1 MLLKTEEEAAV
12 PQIKGSVLVVGGGVA
27 GIRAASDLAAAG
39 FKVYLLDKDS
49 AIGGRMAQLD
59 KTFPTNDCAMC
70 ILSPWLVEVE
80 RNLNIEII
88 TGAELVNLEG
98 EPGRFIA
105 SIRRLPRYVDENR
118 CTSCGDCAKA
128 CPIAVPDEYNAGLS
142 ERKAIYKR
150 YPQAVPNAFAISKL
164 GLSPCKNAC
173 PAETSAQ
180 GYIALI
186 AERRYKEALEV
197 IKQYNPF
204 PATVGRVCTHP
215 CEEACNR
222 GKVDEP
228 LAICALKRFVAD
240 YIYEHYGDEPV
251 PRIDILPDAPK
262 VAIVGSGPAGL
273 TCAHFLVRMG
283 YKVTV
288 FEALP
293 APGGMMRVGI
303 PPYRLPRDVLDRE
316 INNIIA
322 QGVELRLNHP
332 IRDINALFNEGYRAV
347 FLAIGAHEP
356 QELGIPGEDATGV
369 YHGVPLLRAVN
380 LGERIEL
387 GRRAVVIGGGNTAI
401 DVSRT
406 LRRLGVEEVIVVY
419 RRSREEM
426 PASSQEVHQA
436 EEEGVKFIFLASPLE
451 VLTNA
456 GRVKGVRFI
465 RNRLGDPDATGR
477 RQPEP
482 IPGSEFVID
491 CDMMVAAVAL
501 APEISYLKPDH
512 GLELTPRNTIKVD
525 PDTMAT
531 NRPGIFAGG
540 DAVWGPRALIY
551 AIADGRRAA
560 ISIDRYLRGLPLKTP
575 RQENPPPVVEFSEE
589 ELRERVLRKEIKPA
603 KRVIIPTRKVEER
616 LKGFDEVEL
625 TLDEESAI
633 AEAKRCLACAICS
646 ECYRCVE
653 ACQAKAVT
661 LETHQEVERIEKLE
675 VGAVVLAPGYEP
687 FDPSV
692 LEEYGYGRFPNVIT
706 SIQFERFL
714 SASGPTEG
722 HVVRP
727 SDGKKAKR
735 IAWLQCIGSRDK
747 EHDYCS
753 SACCMYATKQAIMAK
768 EHEPN
773 TFCQIFLM
781 DMRAFGKGYMAYF
794 NRAREEYG
802 IVYTH
807 SRVSALA
814 EDPRTKDIL
823 VRYQENGTFK
833 EEPFDLVVLS
843 VGMEIPKD
851 VRELA
856 QRLGVK
862 VDNYGFIENSP
873 FDPLGTGR
881 EGVFAAGV
889 FSGPK
894 DIPSSVVEGSAA
906 AGAVGELLAQARGT
920 EIAIPVYPPEIDVR
934 GQEPRIGVFICH
946 CGSNI
951 AGFLDVEAVTEYA
964 RTLPGV
970 VYAAHNLYTC
980 SQDTQELIKQ
990 AIKEHNLNRVV
1001 VASCTPR
1008 THEPLF
1014 QDTIRQA
1021 GLNPFLFE
1029 MANIRDQCSW
1039 VHSHNWEDAT
1049 EKAKD
1054 LVRMSVARA
1063 ARLEPLYTIDV
1074 PVRKSALV
1082 IGGGVAGM
1090 TAALSLARQGFPV
1103 HLVERDKELGGN
1115 LRRIYYTLEG
1125 DDPQAFLEKLVAEV
1139 TANPL
1144 ITVHLNTKVVEHS
1157 GFAGNF
1163 FSLLEGPD
1171 GQRFHLE
1178 HGVTIVATGGMENK
1192 PRSYLYGQHPSV
1204 LTQQELEE
1212 RVARRETIS
1221 GPVVMIQCADELAD
1235 KYCSGICCT
1244 QALKNALKL
1253 RELYPDVPV
1262 YILHRDIRVYGL
1274 RERYYTLA
1282 RDKGVIFIRYDET
1295 LKPQVEPDGDGAIRI
1310 RVRDVEISEEMDLKA
1325 NPLVLSAGVVPAEGT
1340 EELGKILKVPVMPEG
1355 FFWEAHIKLRPVDFA
1370 SDGIFMAGV
1379 AHWPKHLD
1387 ETIAQAK
1394 AAAARAAT
1402 ILAQDTLKVGGIV
1415 AVVKPEKCTA
1425 CLTCVRVCPYN
1436 VPRIDQA
1443 LVGAGG
1449 IKGAAYIEPAQC
1461 HGCGICVAECPA
1473 KAIQLMHYRDDQ
1485 IEAKV
1490 EALFEVAI

>member
-1 MLLKTEEEAAV
+1 MPEV
-12 PQIKGSVLVVGGGVA
+12 KGSVLVVGGGVA
-27 GIRAASDLAAAG
+27 GIRAASDLTAAG

-49 AIGGRMAQLD
+49 AIGGKMAQLD

-70 ILSPWLVEVE
+70 ILSPWLVDIG

-88 TGAELVNLEG
+88 TNADLLSLEG
-98 EPGRFIA
+98 KPGRFIA
-105 SIRRLPRYVDENR
+105 TIRRRPRYVDEAK
-118 CTSCGDCAKA
+118 CTACGDCTKV
-128 CPIAVPDEYNAGLS
+128 CPITVPDEYNAGFAQ
-142 ERKAIYKR
+142 RRAIYKL
-150 YPQAVPNAFAISKL
+150 YPQAVPNAFAVSKL
-164 GLSPCKNAC
+164 GISPCKNAC

-186 AERRYKEALEV
+186 TQRRYKEALEV

-215 CEEACNR
+215 CEDACNR

-228 LAICALKRFVAD
+228 IAICALKRFVAD
-240 YIYEHYGDEPV
+240 YVYEHFGDEPV
-251 PRIDILPDAPK
+251 SKIEIPPDAPK
-262 VAIVGSGPAGL
+262 VAVVGSGPAGL
-273 TCAHFLVRMG
+273 SCAHQLVRMG
-283 YKVTV
+283 YRVTV

-293 APGGMMRVGI
+293 VPGGMMRVGI
-303 PPYRLPRDVLDRE
+303 PPFRLPREILERE

-322 QGVELRLNHP
+322 QGVELKLNHP
-332 IRDINALFNEGYRAV
+332 VRDINSLFEQGYKAV

-356 QELGIPGEDATGV
+356 QELGIPGEDAAGV
-369 YHGVPLLRAVN
+369 YHGVPLLRAIN
-380 LGERIEL
+380 LDEKIEL
-387 GRRAVVIGGGNTAI
+387 GHRAVVIGGGNTAL

-426 PASSQEVHQA
+426 PANPEEVRQA
-436 EEEGVKFIFLASPLE
+436 EEEGVKFLFLASPLE
-451 VLTNA
+451 VITNA

-465 RNRLGDPDATGR
+465 RNRLGKPDASGR

-501 APEISYLKPDH
+501 APEISFLSPDH
-512 GLELTPRNTIKVD
+512 GLVITPRGTIMVD
-525 PDTMAT
+525 PDTLAT

-540 DAVWGPRALIY
+540 DAVWGPRAVIH

-575 RQENPPPVVEFSEE
+575 RQEAPPPVVELPEE

-603 KRVIIPTRKVEER
+603 KRVTIPTLSFEKR
-616 LKGFDEVEL
+616 LKSFEEVEL
-625 TLDEESAI
+625 TLDEEAAV
-633 AEAKRCLACAICS
+633 AEALRCLACAICS
-646 ECYRCVE
+646 ECYQCVE

-661 LETHQEVERIEKLE
+661 LETHQAVDRIEKLE
-675 VGAVVLAPGYEP
+675 VGAVVLAPGYKP

-692 LEEYGYGRFPNVIT
+692 LEEYGFGRFPNVVT
-706 SIQFERFL
+706 SIQFERLL

-727 SDGKKAKR
+727 SDGRKAKR
-735 IAWLQCIGSRDK
+735 IAWLQCIGSRDQ

-768 EHEPN
+768 EHEPD

-794 NRAREEYG
+794 NRAKSEYG
-802 IVYTH
+802 IVYTR
-807 SRVSALA
+807 SRISALF
-814 EDPRTKDIL
+814 EDPHTRDIL
-823 VRYQENGTFK
+823 IRYQENGNFR
-833 EEPFDLVVLS
+833 EERFDLVVLS
-843 VGMEIPKD
+843 VGMEIPED
-851 VRELA
+851 VKELA
-856 QRLGVK
+856 QRLGIK
-862 VDNYGFIENSP
+862 VNEYGFVENSL

-881 EGVFAAGV
+881 EGIFASGV

-894 DIPSSVVEGSAA
+894 DIPSSVVDGSAA
-906 AGAVGELLAQARGT
+906 AGAIGELLASARGT
-920 EIAIPVYPPEIDVR
+920 EVAVPVYPPEIDVS
-934 GQEPRIGVFICH
+934 GQEPRIGVFVCH

-970 VYAAHNLYTC
+970 VYATHNLYTC

-1039 VHSHNWEDAT
+1039 VHSHQWEDAT

-1063 ARLEPLYTIDV
+1063 ARLEPLHTIDV

-1103 HLVERDKELGGN
+1103 HLVEREKELGGN
-1115 LRRIYYTLEG
+1115 LRRIHYILEG
-1125 DDPQAFLEKLVAEV
+1125 EDPQAFLEKLVAEV
-1139 TANPL
+1139 TSNPL
-1144 ITVHLNTKVVEHS
+1144 ITVHLNTRVVEHS
-1157 GFAGNF
+1157 GFVGNF
-1163 FSLLEGPD
+1163 FAVLEGPD

-1178 HGVTIVATGGMENK
+1178 HGVTIVATGGVENK
-1192 PRSYLYGQHPSV
+1192 PQSYFYGQHPSV

-1212 RVARRETIS
+1212 KLARGEIPY
-1221 GPVVMIQCADELAD
+1221 GPVVMVQCADDLAE

-1253 RELYPDVPV
+1253 KELQFDIPI

-1282 RDKGVIFIRYDET
+1282 RRKGVLFIRYDEA
-1295 LKPQVEPDGDGAIRI
+1295 LKPQVEPDGDGTLRV
-1310 RVRDVEISEEMDLKA
+1310 RVRDAEIGEEMELRA
-1325 NPLVLSAGVVPAEGT
+1325 NPLVLSTGVVPSEGV
-1340 EELGKILKVPVMPEG
+1340 EELGKILKVPLMPEG

-1387 ETIAQAK
+1387 ETIVQAK

-1415 AVVKPEKCTA
+1415 AVVSPEKCTA

-1436 VPRIDQA
+1436 VPRIEPA

-1490 EALFEVAI
+1490 EALFEVTLQ